1 MKEVFMKNKKARAMS
16 LRIIENTVGAVF
28 REILVY
34 IIHRMMKGVNFMAL
48 SYVTDFVWLVVA
60 ILVLMQWAAGFVQE
74 RKAKRKKKKKKRKR

>member
-1 MKEVFMKNKKARAMS
+1 MKNKKARTVS

-34 IIHRMMKGVNFMAL
+34 IIHRMTKEVNFMAL
-48 SYVTDFVWLVVA
+48 RYVTDFVWLVVA

>member
-1 MKEVFMKNKKARAMS
+1 MKNKKARAVS

-34 IIHRMMKGVNFMAL
+34 IVHRMMKEVNFMAL

-74 RKAKRKKKKKKRKR
+74 RKVKRKKKKKKRTR